1 MSVTFSAFRLV
12 TLPSSRRVRVN
23 PGARLVES
31 ACLCA
36 QDAPS
41 WDMYLEGTDLLEL
54 REYAEET
61 CVLCGGIGVSPI
73 EEGGIDFT
81 LGNLNAAAFLA
92 LLGIDS
98 EYLVGELSIA
108 EARRATMRARARFD
122 AVAPVLVREGVDLVS
137 PRGTTVRA
145 DGVVELTG
153 GRYRGNVGALEL
165 EDLEGYVQ
173 RFGLFVEAAAR
184 GGASS
189 ISWG

>member
-36 QDAPS
+36 QDAPT

-61 CVLCGGIGVSPI
+61 CVLCGGIGISPV

-81 LGNLNAAAFLA
+81 LGGLNARAFLV
-92 LLGIDS
+92 LLELDT
-98 EYLVGELSIA
+98 EYLIGEITVV
-108 EARRATMRARARFD
+108 EARRALMRARARFD
-122 AVAPVLVREGVDLVS
+122 IVAPVLVREGVEIVA
-137 PRGTTVRA
+137 PRGTAIRA

-153 GRYRGNVGALEL
+153 GGSRGFVGSLEL
-165 EDLEGYVQ
+165 EDLRGYVR
-173 RFGLFVEAAAR
+173 RFSVFVEAAAR
-184 GGASS
+184 GNATS

>member
-12 TLPSSRRVRVN
+12 TLPSRRRIRVN
-23 PGARLVES
+23 PGVRLVES

-36 QDAPS
+36 QEAPS

-54 REYAEET
+54 RDHAEET
-61 CVLCGGIGVSPI
+61 CVLCGGIGIHPT

-81 LGNLNAAAFLA
+81 LGGVNARAFLV
-92 LLGIDS
+92 LLDLDS
-98 EYLVGELSIA
+98 EYLIGEITIS
-108 EARRATMRARARFD
+108 EARRALMGARARFD
-122 AVAPVLVREGVDLVS
+122 RVAPVLVREGVDLVS
-137 PRGTTVRA
+137 PRGTAIRA

-153 GRYRGNVGALEL
+153 GRYRGNVGALDL
-165 EDLEGYVQ
+165 EDLEGYVG
-173 RFGLFVEAAAR
+173 RFSVFVEAAAR

>member
-12 TLPSSRRVRVN
+12 SLPSSRRVRVN
-23 PGARLVES
+23 PGARLVEA

-61 CVLCGGIGVSPI
+61 CVLCGGIGISPI
-73 EEGGIDFT
+73 EEGGIDLT
-81 LGNLNAAAFLA
+81 LANVNAAAFLT
-92 LLGIDS
+92 LLDIDS
-98 EYLVGELSIA
+98 EYLVGELTIA
-108 EARRATMRARARFD
+108 EARRAIMGARARFD
-122 AVAPVLVREGVDLVS
+122 RVAPVLVREGVELVT
-137 PRGTTVRA
+137 PRGTKVRA

-153 GRYRGNVGALEL
+153 GGSRGFVGSLEL
-165 EDLEGYVQ
+165 ETLRGYVQ
-173 RFGLFVEAAAR
+173 RFSVFVEAAAR

-189 ISWG
+189 VSWG